1 MHLKPKNLALALA
14 SAALLTL
21 AGCGGGS
28 GTTSA
33 ALDAPVTPAP
43 TTAVPITVIDGA
55 IGNAKVCVDTNANG
69 QCDTGET
76 FAMTKAD
83 GLVVLNVPA
92 ADVGKYPI
100 VAVVGTDAVD
110 ADHGPVKT
118 PFTMQAPAD
127 KSAVVSPLTTLVQTL
142 IATTGATSAQAEASV
157 KAQTGLNI
165 SLFEDFTK
173 STTTDSKIAGTV
185 ARMVVVTTQQQST
198 ALAAAL
204 DKTAIDGTVVTQAD
218 LNKLIQNKLLEI
230 LPALVTALAD
240 PRVRDAT
247 TPAPTEAALLAQ
259 ANALVASP
267 ATGLTSSAAAT
278 LVAVN
283 NQTATA
289 STVAETPAA
298 GGNLRQL
305 NFSNA
310 SNWSSRI
317 NVQTAAQA
325 TPDSSGFT
333 RLVQRRYSSNSGNLA
348 AWTSIGG
355 SPHRQA
361 DLHFNGSSWAGCAL
375 NSEDKNTARDA
386 QGNATYNTCDNFET
400 GKTNRASF
408 DVAGRSMLEVY
419 DQIRAAGYS
428 NITISNA
435 STVLGTTTF
444 PANSKVL
451 YQSTSSFANAPAYYP
466 GTGNY
471 VTQYSAAVS
480 AGGTAASQ
488 PALTGCNST
497 EFAAGSTGTNSTTLE
512 SLVTAM
518 TGTPCVFAQGKFVYP
533 SASGT
538 TYTSPDLTDEA
549 WGNSTLGIGTVGT
562 APVGSGTAPGF
573 YSGNT
578 VYRLAFKGTGTNP
591 VTYYACKQ
599 RFNNGSARNCTP
611 IGTGNYAITTKGDA
625 RVMTLSN
632 PPTAASSLGYQRVFV
647 ERGGKIYLGYQN
659 NTGTFN
665 SARLNLPATNALFA
679 QIGLPAVDVNTPLAL
694 TRTSYAGDWELF
706 DTVAT
711 NASTIFSLFS
721 NGTTSCR
728 AYENGVLGR
737 SFPCVLA
744 FSNLTTGSFTLTD
757 NDGLSDNTATGVF
770 NFLTG
775 IANGS
780 YTETSPPAQGSFA
793 GARR

>member
-1 MHLKPKNLALALA
+1 MHLKPQNLALALA

-28 GTTSA
+28 GTTPIPPA
-33 ALDAPVTPAP
+33 AAAP

-55 IGNAKVCVDTNANG
+55 IFNAKVCIDTNTNG
-69 QCDTGET
+69 QCDAGET

-83 GLVVLNVPA
+83 GSVVLDVPV

-127 KSAVVSPLTTLVQTL
+127 KSAVVSPLTTLIQTL
-142 IATTGATSAQAEASV
+142 VATTGATSAQAEASV

-173 STTTDSKIAGTV
+173 GTTTDSKIAGTV

-198 ALAAAL
+198 ALASAL
-204 DKTAIDGTVVTQAD
+204 GTSAIDGTVIAQAD

-240 PRVRDAT
+240 PSVRDAT
-247 TPAPTEAALLAQ
+247 TPAATEAALLAQ
-259 ANALVASP
+259 ANTLVASP
-267 ATGLTSSAAAT
+267 DTGLTSSAVAT

-333 RLVQRRYSSNSGNLA
+333 RSVQRRYSSNSGNIA
-348 AWTSIGG
+348 AWTSIGS
-355 SPHRQA
+355 SPNRQA
-361 DLHFNGSSWAGCAL
+361 DLHFNGSSWVGCAL

-408 DVAGRSMLEVY
+408 DVANRSMLEVY
-419 DQIRAAGYS
+419 NQIRAAGYS

-451 YQSTSSFANAPAYYP
+451 YQSTSSFANAAAYYP
-466 GTGNY
+466 GIGNY
-471 VTQYSAAVS
+471 AVQALKSVTDGGVASTQAS
-480 AGGTAASQ
+480 GTA
-488 PALTGCNST
+488 CNLSNPGET
-497 EFAAGSTGTNSTTLE
+497 PSTTLE
-512 SLVTAM
+512 GMVASR
-518 TGTPCVFAQGKFVYP
+518 TGTPCIYGQGQFIYAGV
-533 SASGT
+533 
-538 TYTSPDLTDEA
+538 TYTSPDLNDEV
-549 WGNSTLGIGTVGT
+549 WGNTTMGIGIVGT
-562 APVGSGTAPGF
+562 APTGTGAAPGY

-578 VYRLAFKGTGTNP
+578 WIRLAFTGSGANP

-599 RFNNGSARNCTP
+599 RFNNGSSRQCKA
-611 IGTGNYAITTKGDA
+611 IGTGSYTIAAMGGA

-632 PPTAASSLGYQRVFV
+632 PPPAASSLGYQRVFV
-647 ERGGKIYLGYQN
+647 ERAGKIYLGYQN
-659 NTGTFN
+659 NAGTFN
-665 SARLNLPATNALFA
+665 SARLNLTATNALFGKL
-679 QIGLPAVDVNTPLAL
+679 GLATVNPDTPLAL
-694 TRTSYAGDWELF
+694 TRTSYAGEWELS
-706 DTVAT
+706 VA
-711 NASTIFSLFS
+711 AAPLEPSIM
-721 NGTTSCR
+721 R
-728 AYENGVLGR
+728 VL
-737 SFPCVLA
+737 
-744 FSNLTTGSFTLTD
+744 
-757 NDGLSDNTATGVF
+757 NDGSTNCTDINLSSGVSTNKACSLTFTDLATGTFTYSDATGTASGAF

-775 IANGS
+775 AASGTYID
-780 YTETSPPAQGSFA
+780 TSTTPSSTGSFT
-793 GARR
+793 GSRR